1 MSEKITSE
9 DCKRAIVGYVQAHG
23 ARISSEFYPPLTSKQ
38 LDDAMKEK
46 NWKRRYKMWDAASNA
61 IERSFDC
68 VPFDDQ
74 LRGYV
79 YERDGKIVKVF
90 VVGE

>member
-1 MSEKITSE
+1 
-9 DCKRAIVGYVQAHG
+9 
-23 ARISSEFYPPLTSKQ
+23 
-38 LDDAMKEK
+38 MKEK